1 MKVLQTD
8 IESAR
13 ETTSCLPTEN
23 INYKSTQNLFLFLLS
38 FIIFTFFAAF
48 PAPALAELQGEG
60 TPDAP
65 YLIATA
71 DDLDEFRDIVN
82 GSGDYDGIA
91 NLNAH
96 AKLTAD
102 IDLSQLTDEAQ
113 KSNWTPIGPYYSNP
127 YTGTFDG
134 CGYTISN
141 LSINGEWNSAGLFGY
156 VGGTVKNLT
165 VSGSVT
171 ADSCSYAGGIAGTIY
186 MNNSGSVENC
196 VSHCNVSGGDSNGG
210 IVGYVYS
217 GGTVKN
223 CINYGTVSNGDFNGG
238 IVGYVYSGGPVKN
251 CINYGTVSSTIYGGV
266 VGCNHIGTVKN
277 CAYQNGTAEKGIGNE
292 DDGNGVVSSVDAA
305 ALNSAVASLSL
316 PSSTVDVNGTAEI
329 AFILSPAMSNN
340 GAAPVGAFDIETGAV
355 RAVEGTEMF
364 TFGEEGIVD
373 ASYSNGII
381 TLTGKAVGTTT
392 MTVTVSFHPTQLD
405 SLTSNDDTNSD
416 TTLQPQYVGD
426 EDAQVLTF
434 SVPVNVKTVAPSGT
448 SGSTGGG
455 GGGGCSAGF
464 GALALLA
471 AVPLLLRRKK

>member
-1 MKVLQTD
+1 MKAQEKQPVA
-8 IESAR
+8 S
-13 ETTSCLPTEN
+13 PPEN

-102 IDLSQLTDEAQ
+102 IDLSQLTDETQ
-113 KSNWTPIGPYYSNP
+113 QSNWTPIGNSSAVAYN
-127 YTGTFDG
+127 GTFDG
-134 CGYTISN
+134 CGYEISN
-141 LSINGEWNSAGLFGY
+141 LQVNRSGNAGLFGY

-171 ADSCSYAGGIAGTIY
+171 ADPHSYAGGIAGAIY

-196 VSHCNVSGGDSNGG
+196 VSHCNVSGGDS
-210 IVGYVYS
+210 
-217 GGTVKN
+217 
-223 CINYGTVSNGDFNGG
+223 NGG

-434 SVPVNVKTVAPSGT
+434 SVPVNVKTVAPSGSGS

-471 AVPLLLRRKK
+471 AVPLLFRRKK

>member
-1 MKVLQTD
+1 MPPPANV
-8 IESAR
+8 
-13 ETTSCLPTEN
+13 
-23 INYKSTQNLFLFLLS
+23 NYKSTQNLFLFLLS

-223 CINYGTVSNGDFNGG
+223 CINYGTVS
-238 IVGYVYSGGPVKN
+238 
-251 CINYGTVSSTIYGGV
+251 STIYGGV

-292 DDGNGVVSSVDAA
+292 DVGNGVVSPVDAA

-434 SVPVNVKTVAPSGT
+434 SVPVNVKTVAPSGSGT
-448 SGSTGGG
+448 SGGG

-464 GALALLA
+464 GALTLLA
-471 AVPLLLRRKK
+471 AVPLLFRRKK

>member
-1 MKVLQTD
+1 
-8 IESAR
+8 
-13 ETTSCLPTEN
+13 
-23 INYKSTQNLFLFLLS
+23 
-38 FIIFTFFAAF
+38 
-48 PAPALAELQGEG
+48 
-60 TPDAP
+60 
-65 YLIATA
+65 
-71 DDLDEFRDIVN
+71 
-82 GSGDYDGIA
+82 
-91 NLNAH
+91 
-96 AKLTAD
+96 
-102 IDLSQLTDEAQ
+102 
-113 KSNWTPIGPYYSNP
+113 
-127 YTGTFDG
+127 
-134 CGYTISN
+134 
-141 LSINGEWNSAGLFGY
+141 
-156 VGGTVKNLT
+156 
-165 VSGSVT
+165 
-171 ADSCSYAGGIAGTIY
+171 

-196 VSHCNVSGGDSNGG
+196 VSHCNVSGGGSNGG

-434 SVPVNVKTVAPSGT
+434 SVPVNVKTVAPSGSGT
-448 SGSTGGG
+448 SGGG

-471 AVPLLLRRKK
+471 AVPLLFRRKK

>member
-141 LSINGEWNSAGLFGY
+141 LSTNGERNSAGLFGY

-210 IVGYVYS
+210 IVGYVHI
-217 GGTVKN
+217 GGT
-223 CINYGTVSNGDFNGG
+223 
-238 IVGYVYSGGPVKN
+238 VKN

-292 DDGNGVVSSVDAA
+292 DDVNDVVSPVDAA

-434 SVPVNVKTVAPSGT
+434 SVPVNVKTVAPSGSGT
-448 SGSTGGG
+448 SGGG

-464 GALALLA
+464 GALTLLA
-471 AVPLLLRRKK
+471 AVPLLFRRKK